1 MLSSFMH
8 DKLLWKIIFKIHI
21 QNLFSFFNPIA
32 ITSPF
37 FKKWIS
43 AVLAWASFIFNCL
56 RLYTIFLYAN
66 GKLLQQTLTFATNI
80 NIFCNLLEQL
90 LLQIQNYFKGSSS
103 ITLLF
108 FKVLTLV
115 LQTIHRWSNFF
126 LRRRVDI
133 CQPEINCLMPLFS
146 CKNIRGGLT
155 HNTKLLQTITVFCYQ
170 M

>member
-1 MLSSFMH
+1 MNICRFSLGF
-8 DKLLWKIIFKIHI
+8 IHI
-21 QNLFSFFNPIA
+21 QLFEIVHYFSLR
-32 ITSPF
+32 
-37 FKKWIS
+37 KW
-43 AVLAWASFIFNCL
+43 
-56 RLYTIFLYAN
+56 
-66 GKLLQQTLTFATNI
+66 KTFATNI

-90 LLQIQNYFKGSSS
+90 LLQIQNYFEGSSS